1 MKSVDRLVCAAALAF
16 PLLLAGC
23 NILPTTRHLPVPK
36 APALVQTA
44 TPKELVKQINQRW
57 NALNTLTATVE
68 IYATGVKTEQGIAK
82 DYPSCRGFILMR
94 KPQMLRV
101 AGTYFGVKIFDMTST
116 GSHFTLVMPTKSLVI
131 EGSNK
136 VTEKSA
142 NQWEN
147 LRPDFFLDALVV
159 RGLDPDNEYM
169 MTSDTET
176 VEDAAK
182 KHLYT
187 MPEYVLNVMLPKA
200 GNEKQAV
207 RVITFHRDD
216 MLPYDQDSYDST
228 GTLETQ
234 VTYSN
239 YANFSAGRYP
249 STVTIKRPQEGVQL
263 VLTVERVEENVDL
276 PDKQFEVD
284 IPDKATIRELK

>member
-1 MKSVDRLVCAAALAF
+1 MRSVGRLACVAALVP

-36 APALVQTA
+36 APSLVQTA
-44 TPKELVKQINQRW
+44 TPEELVKQINQRW

-68 IYATGVKTEQGIAK
+68 IYATGFKTEQGIAK

-169 MTSDTET
+169 MTNDTET

-187 MPEYVLNVMLPKA
+187 MPEYVLNVMRPKA

-216 MLPYDQDSYDST
+216 MLPYDQDIYDST

-234 VTYSN
+234 VIYSN
-239 YANFSAGRYP
+239 YADFSAGRYP
-249 STVTIKRPQEGVQL
+249 STVTIKRPQEGIQL

-284 IPDKATIRELK
+284 IPDKATIRKLK

>member
-1 MKSVDRLVCAAALAF
+1 
-16 PLLLAGC
+16 
-23 NILPTTRHLPVPK
+23 
-36 APALVQTA
+36 
-44 TPKELVKQINQRW
+44 
-57 NALNTLTATVE
+57 
-68 IYATGVKTEQGIAK
+68 
-82 DYPSCRGFILMR
+82 
-94 KPQMLRV
+94 MLRV
-101 AGTYFGVKIFDMTST
+101 AGTYFGVKIFDMTSN

-169 MTSDTET
+169 MTNDTET

-182 KHLYT
+182 KHLYA
-187 MPEYVLNVMLPKA
+187 MPEYVLNVMRPKA

-216 MLPYDQDSYDST
+216 MLPYDQDIYDST

-234 VTYSN
+234 VSYSN
-239 YANFSAGRYP
+239 YADFSAGRYP
-249 STVTIKRPQEGVQL
+249 STVTIKRPQEGIQTCADGRKGRGECGSSRQAV
-263 VLTVERVEENVDL
+263 RSGYS
-276 PDKQFEVD
+276 
-284 IPDKATIRELK
+284 R